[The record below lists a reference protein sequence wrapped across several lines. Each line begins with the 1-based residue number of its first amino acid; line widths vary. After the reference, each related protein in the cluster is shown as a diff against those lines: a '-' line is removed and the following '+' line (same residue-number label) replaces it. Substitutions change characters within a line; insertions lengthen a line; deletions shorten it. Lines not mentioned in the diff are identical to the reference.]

1 MAPTDRSLTFAPL
14 RVRSFR
20 FQFPA
25 DLLTSWAFEMET
37 LILGW
42 YVMVTT
48 GSVLLLT
55 LFGSLQLL
63 GTLVAPMFGVLGDRL
78 GSRAMLCSL
87 RAAFAVLAALL
98 MTLSFADL
106 LTPVWVLIV
115 AALAGV
121 VRPND
126 QAMRNAL
133 IGDTIPREHLMGA
146 LGMSRTTADSARV
159 AGALAGA
166 SVSASLGI
174 GLAYVFVTALYL
186 ASLALTLGVA
196 RAHPIAVPGGR
207 DGAPIGL
214 PRASGWR
221 EMVDG
226 LVYVWTR
233 PKMLGVMWLAFLVN
247 LTAYPISGGLMPYV
261 ARNVYGTGATGL
273 GSLVAGYSFGALL
286 GSIGMVLSGG
296 PRHAERS
303 MIVFAAL
310 WYASLLAFAHVSSMP
325 VGIAVLVVTGVVQ
338 SVAMISLAAS
348 LLNDAE
354 ERFRGRVMGVRM
366 LAVYG
371 MPIGLMAA
379 GALIDRIGFA
389 GTATLYGLI
398 GLAFTAAIGARWRAS
413 LWHAHDLA
421 RPSTQPVPRS

>member
-1 MAPTDRSLTFAPL
+1 VPTDRSFTLAPL

-42 YVMVTT
+42 YVMVET

-87 RAAFAVLAALL
+87 RAAFVVLAALL
-98 MTLSFADL
+98 MILAFTDL
-106 LTPVWVLIV
+106 LTPAWVLV
-115 AALAGV
+115 AAALAGI

-126 QAMRNAL
+126 QVMRNAL

-146 LGMSRTTADSARV
+146 LSMSRTTMDSARV

-166 SVSASLGI
+166 SLSASLGI

-196 RAHPIAVPGGR
+196 RAHPFAVPGGG
-207 DGAPIGL
+207 DGAPPVGL

-221 EMVDG
+221 EMIDG

-233 PKMLGVMWLAFLVN
+233 PKMLAVMWLAFLVN
-247 LTAYPISGGLMPYV
+247 LTAYPISGGLLPYV
-261 ARNVYGTGATGL
+261 ARSVYGTDATGL
-273 GSLVAGYSFGALL
+273 GSLVAGFSFGALL
-286 GSIGMVLSGG
+286 GSIGMVVSGG

-303 MIVFAAL
+303 MIVFTAL
-310 WYASLLAFAHVSSMP
+310 WYASLLCFAHVQSMAL
-325 VGIAVLVVTGVVQ
+325 GIAVLVVTGVVQ

-348 LLNDAE
+348 LLSGAD

-371 MPIGLMAA
+371 LPIGLMAS
-379 GALIDRIGFA
+379 GALVGRIGFA
-389 GTATLYGLI
+389 GTATLYGVI
-398 GLAFTAAIGARWRAS
+398 GLGFTIAIGTRWRAS
-413 LWHAHDLA
+413 VWHPASEA
-421 RPSTQPVPRS
+421 ETGSGVTR

>member
-1 MAPTDRSLTFAPL
+1 
-14 RVRSFR
+14 
-20 FQFPA
+20 
-25 DLLTSWAFEMET
+25 MET

-87 RAAFAVLAALL
+87 RAAFAVLAALIMIL
-98 MTLSFADL
+98 AFAGL
-106 LTPVWVLIV
+106 LTPAWVLV
-115 AALAGV
+115 AAALAGI

-146 LGMSRTTADSARV
+146 LGMSRTTMDSARV
-159 AGALAGA
+159 AGALVGA
-166 SVSASLGI
+166 SLSASLGI

-196 RAHPIAVPGGR
+196 RAHPVPVPGG
-207 DGAPIGL
+207 GPIGL

-221 EMVDG
+221 EMIDG

-233 PKMLGVMWLAFLVN
+233 PRMLAVMWLAFLVN
-247 LTAYPISGGLMPYV
+247 LTAYPISGGLLPYV
-261 ARNVYGTGATGL
+261 ARTVYGTDATGL
-273 GSLVAGYSFGALL
+273 GSLVAGFSFGALL

-296 PRHAERS
+296 PRHGGRS
-303 MIVFAAL
+303 MIAFAAL
-310 WYASLLAFAHVSSMP
+310 WYASLLCFAHVRSMP
-325 VGIAVLVVTGVVQ
+325 LGIAVLVVTGVVQ

-348 LLNDAE
+348 LLNDAD
-354 ERFRGRVMGVRM
+354 ERFRARVMGVRM

-371 MPIGLMAA
+371 LPIGLMAA

-389 GTATLYGLI
+389 GTATLYALI
-398 GLAFTAAIGARWRAS
+398 GLGFTIAIGARWRAS
-413 LWHAHDLA
+413 VWHPA
-421 RPSTQPVPRS
+421 REAEAGGGITR